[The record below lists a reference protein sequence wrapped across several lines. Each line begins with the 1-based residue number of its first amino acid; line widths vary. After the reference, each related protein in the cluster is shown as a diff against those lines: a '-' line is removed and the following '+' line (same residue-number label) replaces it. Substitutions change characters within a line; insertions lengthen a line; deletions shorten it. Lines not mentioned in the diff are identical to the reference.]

1 MWDLCQQHVSQDSD
15 DESEREN
22 SDWMEKDNLNEDDS
36 DGNDSDGIDSNG
48 NDSDAAE
55 SNKVNSDDSVSTDS
69 GSTDSGSTD
78 SDSTD
83 SGSTEYDS
91 EEDGL
96 NKDVLDED
104 DDFEEAIPD
113 WTRIHLFH
121 NKAELDKFF
130 KQEGC
135 WSLRSS
141 HGLAKGKKKK
151 MRCNHI
157 KRNAKRQ
164 CDRELYTIRCSDYES
179 DGEELR
185 KVEYYEVFCNN
196 LAHNHDRLADKSVRV
211 AEYVK
216 AKIIEAV
223 ENGKTPK
230 QIAVKLRADGSIK
243 RKDQPTMRQIR
254 NVVQNYSAQQTGK
267 EKITMKQLQDLVQA
281 KMNIP
286 ENDDEAFVLGFERSP
301 PSQKNNRFFRLFI
314 STKTLLRNA
323 ANATTLNADG
333 THKITIEKLP
343 LIVIGCTDVK
353 GKFHLIGVG
362 ITNKETTD
370 SYAMCFNAICS
381 GVQRVT
387 GN

>member
-1 MWDLCQQHVSQDSD
+1 
-15 DESEREN
+15 
-22 SDWMEKDNLNEDDS
+22 
-36 DGNDSDGIDSNG
+36 
-48 NDSDAAE
+48 
-55 SNKVNSDDSVSTDS
+55 
-69 GSTDSGSTD
+69 
-78 SDSTD
+78 
-83 SGSTEYDS
+83 
-91 EEDGL
+91 
-96 NKDVLDED
+96 
-104 DDFEEAIPD
+104 
-113 WTRIHLFH
+113 
-121 NKAELDKFF
+121 
-130 KQEGC
+130 
-135 WSLRSS
+135 
-141 HGLAKGKKKK
+141 